1 MESEEWNEYT
11 GNLDGNP
18 ESAQNQCDDAGNQ
31 MGNLGIALEM
41 TWNCSGNDKLKEWK
55 QVEIIEN
62 ELIPKNLV
70 PHI

>member
-1 MESEEWNEYT
+1 MESEERNEYT
-11 GNLDGNP
+11 ETLGGNP
-18 ESAQNQCDDAGNQ
+18 ESAQNQCGDAGNQ

-62 ELIPKNLV
+62 EHIPKNLV